1 MALIYNCEW
10 NIIVF
15 NKNKAKILIIIVLIA
30 GAILTIINMVLFQ
43 SSISKTEISN
53 DTKRQND

>member
-1 MALIYNCEW
+1 M
-10 NIIVF
+10 VF